1 MSLLIL
7 QLPLAPSGPDGEYVY
22 ALSTDG
28 QTVTRHAAAPA
39 TALPDAGRAGEI
51 VAVVPPQALSWH
63 RITLPAGIAVGTR
76 NATGRLRS
84 VVEGLLEERLLDEPE
99 LLHFALQP
107 GARAGQDTWV
117 AVCDRAWLRG
127 HLQALEAAGRSV
139 DRIAAQVTPAAEDDA
154 PRLWAVGTPESAWL
168 LASGCTPEQ
177 GVAWAPLSTDG
188 LGLLG
193 TPDDLPVGAAP
204 AVAGLAEQRLQR
216 PQRLSGMAEHLLEAS
231 RNPWNLA
238 QFDLALGG
246 RSHALRRLA
255 SASLAFVRAPQWRA
269 ARWALGVLVVAQIA
283 GLNAWAWKERQAL
296 AAKQV
301 AVRASLVETFPQVR
315 LVVDAPL
322 QMERE
327 VAQLRQRTG
336 SLSAHALEP
345 MLAAAGQ
352 ALPAGLRAQAIEY
365 SDQELRLRGL
375 SLDAAAQGRVQTQ
388 LATQGYAARFD
399 GQSLLLRVKEQP

>member
-7 QLPLAPSGPDGEYVY
+7 QLPLTSSGPDGEYVY

-28 QTVTRHAAAPA
+28 QAVTRHAAATA
-39 TALPDAGRAGEI
+39 TDLPEAGRAGEI
-51 VAVVPPQALSWH
+51 VVVVPPQALSWH

-84 VVEGLLEERLLDEPE
+84 VVEGLLEEHLLDEPE

-107 GARAGQDTWV
+107 GARAGQSVWV

-127 HLQALEAAGRSV
+127 HLQTLEAAERSA
-139 DRIAAQVTPAAEDDA
+139 DRIAVQMTPAAEDEA

-168 LASGCTPEQ
+168 LASGCSADQ
-177 GVAWAPLSTDG
+177 GVAWAPLSSDG
-188 LGLLG
+188 LALLG
-193 TPDDLPVGAAP
+193 APDDLLVDAAP

-216 PQRLSGMAEHLLEAS
+216 PVRLAGTAERLLDAS
-231 RNPWNLA
+231 RTSWDLA

-269 ARWALGVLVVAQIA
+269 ARWALGVLVVAQLV

-296 AAKQV
+296 AAKQI
-301 AVRASLVETFPQVR
+301 AVRASLLQTFPKVQ
-315 LVVDAPL
+315 LVVDAPV

-345 MLAAAGQ
+345 LLAAAGQ
-352 ALPAGLRAQAIEY
+352 ALPAGLRPQAIEY

-375 SLDAAAQGRVQTQ
+375 TLDAAAQEHVRTQ
-388 LATQGYAARFD
+388 LAAQGYAARFD

>member
-7 QLPLAPSGPDGEYVY
+7 QLPLAPAGADAEYVY
-22 ALSTDG
+22 ALSPDG
-28 QTVTRHAAAPA
+28 QAVARHAAAA
-39 TALPDAGRAGEI
+39 AADLPDAGRAGEI

-63 RITLPAGIAVGTR
+63 RITLPAGIAVATR
-76 NATGRLRS
+76 NATARLRS
-84 VVEGLLEERLLDEPE
+84 VLEGLVEERLLDEPE

-107 GARAGQDTWV
+107 GARAGQSAWV
-117 AVCDRAWLRG
+117 AVCDRPWLRG

-139 DRIAAQVTPAAEDDA
+139 DRIAVQATPAAEDDA
-154 PRLWAVGTPESAWL
+154 PRLWALGTPESAWL
-168 LASGCTPEQ
+168 LASGCTAEQ
-177 GVAWAPLSTDG
+177 GVAWAPLSTDS
-188 LGLLG
+188 LNLLG
-193 TPDDLPVGAAP
+193 APEGLVVEAAP

-216 PQRLSGMAEHLLEAS
+216 PVRVSGTAERLLEAS
-231 RNPWNLA
+231 RSPWNLA

-255 SASLAFVRAPQWRA
+255 SASLLFARAPQWRA

-296 AAKQV
+296 AAKQA
-301 AVRASLVETFPQVR
+301 AVRTSLLQTFPKIP

-336 SLSAHALEP
+336 SLSAQALEP
-345 MLAAAGQ
+345 LLAAAGQ
-352 ALPAGLRAQAIEY
+352 ALPTGLRAQAIEY

-375 SLDAAAQGRVQTQ
+375 ALNAAAQERVQTQ
-388 LATQGYAARFD
+388 LAAQGYAARFD
-399 GQSLLLRVKEQP
+399 GQSLLLRAKEQP